1 LVKKEQ
7 NCAAGILISC
17 ETEHRTRDEIHD
29 INPRFKRGDLHFVAL
44 PYEAGARGEILRG
57 MKATR
62 PTTYHAPYADA
73 RLRES
78 TKSAMLTSRSSA
90 LKQIEGR
97 LRTFATPRLDAI
109 IVALLCAI
117 AGGLIGYGL
126 RVAGME
132 SMAVRYPLAVAL
144 TYPLFLGLLW
154 LWSQEPWISR
164 NVDFPSNWPGGNS
177 SPSPTYQGGG
187 GDFGGGGASG
197 SWDDAPGFAGE
208 IVEGTLEASASAEEL
223 APVVFVAGVVI
234 GTMVLLCG
242 MAVGVVS
249 FVWGAPGLLAELVL
263 DAGTAGA
270 LYCFTR
276 NATRRPWL
284 EAASRRTA
292 PAFIG
297 LACVLGLAGFLLQ
310 LSAPDAVTMGE
321 AIAMMRGR

>member
-1 LVKKEQ
+1 
-7 NCAAGILISC
+7 
-17 ETEHRTRDEIHD
+17 
-29 INPRFKRGDLHFVAL
+29 
-44 PYEAGARGEILRG
+44 
-57 MKATR
+57 MKPTR
-62 PTTYHAPYADA
+62 PTTTYYAPYADA
-73 RLRES
+73 RLRET

-90 LKQIEGR
+90 LRQIEGR
-97 LRTFATPRLDAI
+97 LRTFTTPRLDAI

-126 RVAGME
+126 RVAGVE
-132 SMAVRYPLAVAL
+132 SMALRYPLAVAL
-144 TYPLFLGLLW
+144 TYPLFLTMLW

-164 NVDFPSNWPGGNS
+164 NVDFPSNWPSGNS
-177 SPSPTYQGGG
+177 SPSPTYQGSG

-197 SWDDAPGFAGE
+197 SWDGDVPSFAGD
-208 IVEGTLEASASAEEL
+208 IAEGTLEASA
-223 APVVFVAGVVI
+223 VVFVAGVVI

-284 EAASRRTA
+284 ETASRRTA

-297 LACVLGLAGFLLQ
+297 LACVLALAGFLLQ